1 MFQSH
6 GASGFH
12 FLFFPCVWWSVLG
25 FFNWRKVLDILRGVK
40 YKELKDLNHFENQ
53 VVVVVVVVV
62 VVAVAWLLGCL
73 VGWLGVG

>member
-1 MFQSH
+1 M
-6 GASGFH
+6 
-12 FLFFPCVWWSVLG
+12 
-25 FFNWRKVLDILRGVK
+25 K

-53 VVVVVVVVV
+53 VVVVVVV

>member
-1 MFQSH
+1 M
-6 GASGFH
+6 
-12 FLFFPCVWWSVLG
+12 
-25 FFNWRKVLDILRGVK
+25 K

-62 VVAVAWLLGCL
+62 AWLLGCL